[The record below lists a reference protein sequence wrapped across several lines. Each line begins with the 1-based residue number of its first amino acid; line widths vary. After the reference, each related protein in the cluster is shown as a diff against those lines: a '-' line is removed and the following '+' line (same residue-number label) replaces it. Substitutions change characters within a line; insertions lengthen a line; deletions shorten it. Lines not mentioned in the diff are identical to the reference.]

1 MIEFLSGDIFAAD
14 VEAVA
19 NAVNTR
25 GVMGAGLALQ
35 FKNKYPWMFP
45 EYTRH
50 FSVIERS
57 DRRISLCCA
66 TMDR

>member
-1 MIEFLSGDIFAAD
+1 MIEFVSGHILAAD
-14 VEAVA
+14 VEAIVNPA
-19 NAVNTR
+19 NAH

-50 FSVIERS
+50 FSVIERN
-57 DRRISLCCA
+57 DRRISICCA

>member
-1 MIEFLSGDIFAAD
+1 MFVTGDILAAD
-14 VEAVA
+14 VEAV
-19 NAVNTR
+19 VNPAHAH

-35 FKNKYPWMFP
+35 FKNKYPRMFA